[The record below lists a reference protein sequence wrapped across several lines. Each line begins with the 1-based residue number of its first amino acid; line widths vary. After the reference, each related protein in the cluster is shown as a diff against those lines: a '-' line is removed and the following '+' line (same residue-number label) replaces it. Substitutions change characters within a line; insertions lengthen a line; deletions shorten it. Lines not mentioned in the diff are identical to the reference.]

1 MEGEE
6 NTIEVNMAQQKLLD
20 KDGTPCPYCHR
31 TMDCSSL
38 KLKPTNDH
46 IKAKSKG
53 LSIHPINPVSKKI
66 KKYGRTIVVCS
77 ECNFMK
83 SDLSLSEFVANL
95 HAKNQILLEAMSTN
109 TERIRSIE
117 YLIQIGLDKE

>member
-1 MEGEE
+1 
-6 NTIEVNMAQQKLLD
+6 MAQQKLLD

-46 IKAKSKG
+46 VRAKSKG
-53 LSIHPINPVSKKI
+53 LTMRPNKLGKVTKY
-66 KKYGRTIVVCS
+66 YGRTIVVCS

-83 SDLSLSEFVANL
+83 ADLSLAEFMASL
-95 HAKNQILLEAMSTN
+95 HAKNEILLEAIATN
-109 TERIRSIE
+109 EERIRNVT
-117 YLIQIGLDKE
+117 YLLQIGLDKE